1 MDKTLETTLQFVPVT
16 EDSMEYLLNH
26 VVLGLVC
33 TYWGDTRRYTL
44 MPVQLVRNKRS
55 KKLGWWPYACHVTEP
70 RSFESVTQYAILP
83 TEIKSQDGT
92 ESIVIDDGTR

>member
-1 MDKTLETTLQFVPVT
+1 MNKILETTLQFVPVT
-16 EDSMEYLLNH
+16 ENSMEYLLNH

-33 TYWGDTRRYTL
+33 TYWGDTKRYTL
-44 MPVQLVRNKRS
+44 MPVQLVRKKRS
-55 KKLGWWPYACHVTEP
+55 NKLGWWPYDCHVTDP
-70 RSFESVTQYAILP
+70 FSFESVTRYAVLP

>member
-1 MDKTLETTLQFVPVT
+1 MNKILETTLQFVPVT
-16 EDSMEYLLNH
+16 ENSMEYLLNH

-33 TYWGDTRRYTL
+33 TYWGETKRYTL
-44 MPVQLVRNKRS
+44 MQVQLIRKKRTNK
-55 KKLGWWPYACHVTEP
+55 LVWWPYACHVSDP
-70 RSFESVTQYAILP
+70 FSFESVTRYAVLP

>member
-1 MDKTLETTLQFVPVT
+1 MNKILETTLQFVPVT

-33 TYWGDTRRYTL
+33 TYWGETKRYTL
-44 MPVQLVRNKRS
+44 MQVQLVRKKRS
-55 KKLGWWPYACHVTEP
+55 KKFGWWPYACHVADP
-70 RSFESVTQYAILP
+70 FSFESVTQYAVLP

-92 ESIVIDDGTR
+92 ESIVIDDGER